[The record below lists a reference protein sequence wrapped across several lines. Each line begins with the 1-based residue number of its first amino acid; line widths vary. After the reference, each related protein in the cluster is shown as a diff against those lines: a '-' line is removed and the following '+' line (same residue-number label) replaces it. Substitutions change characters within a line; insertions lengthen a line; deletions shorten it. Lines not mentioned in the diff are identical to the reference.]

1 MIYMIYEKK
10 LKARR
15 VGEWEGRDQ
24 RREKKKKEEDVVQE
38 TSNMKTYL

>member
-24 RREKKKKEEDVVQE
+24 RREKKKKRGRCSTRDF
-38 TSNMKTYL
+38 

>member
-15 VGEWEGRDQ
+15 VGEWEGRHQ
-24 RREKKKKEEDVVQE
+24 RREKKEEEVVQE

>member
-24 RREKKKKEEDVVQE
+24 RREKKKEEDVVQE